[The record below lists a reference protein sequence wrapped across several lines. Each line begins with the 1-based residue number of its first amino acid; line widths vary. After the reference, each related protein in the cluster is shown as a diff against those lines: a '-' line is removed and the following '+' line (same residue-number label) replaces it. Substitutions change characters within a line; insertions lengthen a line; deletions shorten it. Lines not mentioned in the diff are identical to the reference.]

1 MCYNIFIEM
10 KKLRNNPLKKKKV
23 FSRTYN
29 VEEPVLKL
37 ILGLETLLEQQGLPF
52 EYRKIGYEYLT
63 KMETLAGLREKKYL
77 DYDII
82 NYTHHINIDFAK
94 TVKKKDE

>member
-1 MCYNIFIEM
+1 M
-10 KKLRNNPLKKKKV
+10 RNNPLKKKKV
-23 FSRTYN
+23 VSRTYN

-37 ILGLETLLEQQGLPF
+37 ILGLETLIEQQGLPF

-94 TVKKKDE
+94 TVKKKVE

>member
-1 MCYNIFIEM
+1 MWYNIFIEV
-10 KKLRNNPLKKKKV
+10 KELRNNPFKKKEV
-23 FSRTYN
+23 VSRTYK

-37 ILGLETLLEQQGLPF
+37 ILGLETLLEQQGLPL
-52 EYRKIGYEYLT
+52 EYSKIGYEYLT